1 MDVQNKIGI
10 MYKGKIKLNGKEY
23 QVKIIAGQRYI
34 DGKPVDE
41 FMKTLDLF
49 TIWDLSQ
56 VGQQALVDEK
66 KGTKNRSY
74 QKMMDIFHLKK
85 SN

>member
-1 MDVQNKIGI
+1 M
-10 MYKGKIKLNGKEY
+10 IKLNGKEY
-23 QVKIIAGQRYI
+23 PVKIIAGQRYI

-41 FMKTLDLF
+41 FMKTLDIF
-49 TIWDLSQ
+49 TIWELSQ

-74 QKMMDIFHLKK
+74 QKMMDIFHIKK
-85 SN
+85 QN